1 MPNTLGMAL
10 FGDGGIVG
18 SKSYAASG
26 KYIHR
31 MSDYCNHCQYG
42 LDVMTGDNT
51 CPFSGLYRDFLAR
64 HEKKIRRNQRMS
76 YIFST
81 WDKLGVEKQ
90 QAVRNQSSFTLQKMK
105 AGIL

>member
-1 MPNTLGMAL
+1 
-10 FGDGGIVG
+10 
-18 SKSYAASG
+18 
-26 KYIHR
+26 
-31 MSDYCNHCQYG
+31 
-42 LDVMTGDNT
+42 
-51 CPFSGLYRDFLAR
+51 
-64 HEKKIRRNQRMS
+64 MS

>member
-76 YIFST
+76 YIGINSALKSN
-81 WDKLGVEKQ
+81 KLFVINPLLPCK
-90 QAVRNQSSFTLQKMK
+90 K
-105 AGIL
+105 

>member
-64 HEKKIRRNQRMS
+64 HEKKFDAINACL
-76 YIFST
+76 IFFQHGINSALKSN
-81 WDKLGVEKQ
+81 KLFVINPLLPCK
-90 QAVRNQSSFTLQKMK
+90 K
-105 AGIL
+105 